1 MWTRHDREQE
11 SEKVRE
17 SDRRSECVCV
27 RKHHRQSI
35 VDMTLETRLL
45 TISPERPARE
55 KERERE
61 RGERETEQKLERE
74 RKREREG
81 GKVSNM

>member
-1 MWTRHDREQE
+1 
-11 SEKVRE
+11 
-17 SDRRSECVCV
+17 
-27 RKHHRQSI
+27 
-35 VDMTLETRLL
+35 MTLETRLL
-45 TISPERPARE
+45 TISPEHPARE